1 MMTLEMI
8 LNYFGK
14 GFAVYFGSYY
24 GDDLMETAE
33 EIREVW
39 EDTEEDEWLYIES
52 VNVDAEAHEIRVFI
66 GNDE

>member
-8 LNYFGK
+8 LDYFGQ
-14 GFAVYFGSYY
+14 GYTVYFGSYY

-39 EDTEEDEWLYIES
+39 EDTEDDEWLYIES
-52 VNVDAEAHEIRVFI
+52 VDVDAEAREIRVFI